1 MVVGRTILSP
11 AMGLCT
17 LADAN
22 IEICMSY
29 TQVQGFDVGTPDQM
43 WTFFHFGVKSPK
55 NEWPH
60 SYIKLSTRLNASFRT
75 RQLWFVSCASS
86 WRWTHHRR
94 LAEDGGHRDVVNSCE
109 GSPMS
114 FWSLLQINTS
124 NKLSNK
130 STYLSNRSCLI
141 LKEAHVLLPPHP
153 LTLGPVYWLRDG
165 W

>member
-55 NEWPH
+55 NE
-60 SYIKLSTRLNASFRT
+60 
-75 RQLWFVSCASS
+75 
-86 WRWTHHRR
+86 
-94 LAEDGGHRDVVNSCE
+94 
-109 GSPMS
+109 
-114 FWSLLQINTS
+114 
-124 NKLSNK
+124 
-130 STYLSNRSCLI
+130 
-141 LKEAHVLLPPHP
+141 
-153 LTLGPVYWLRDG
+153 
-165 W
+165 

>member
-55 NEWPH
+55 NE
-60 SYIKLSTRLNASFRT
+60 R
-75 RQLWFVSCASS
+75 VSCDSS
-86 WRWTHHRR
+86 
-94 LAEDGGHRDVVNSCE
+94 LAPPAGAE
-109 GSPMS
+109 
-114 FWSLLQINTS
+114 
-124 NKLSNK
+124 
-130 STYLSNRSCLI
+130 LI
-141 LKEAHVLLPPHP
+141 TGDSQKMEA
-153 LTLGPVYWLRDG
+153 TGMW
-165 W
+165 